1 MCYCKRTKF
10 LKSMPTCR
18 YAYPIK
24 CTDVILGDDNET
36 VVEIRAEYD
45 PEKKLKPKVCPHII
59 HLHVLKILF

>member
-1 MCYCKRTKF
+1 
-10 LKSMPTCR
+10 MPTCR